1 MMQQLMMTKRSI
13 VLMGL
18 FSLQSFAASLYFDPS
33 EIVVTGSRNEEAL
46 SDTAVKTEVISREF
60 IKQNNLKSLTEVVE
74 RIPGVV
80 LEENTG
86 RSGVSAVMQGLG
98 QDQVLI
104 MIDGIPQLQTTSS
117 GFDLTQLTTSEIE
130 KVEVTKGGA
139 SALYGS
145 HAIGGVINIITKSDA
160 GFRKAKVFFDSLVGM
175 SDDQE
180 RPNTHIGVGV
190 NLPIT
195 KKLSSRFAVSRN
207 DRQSTDLDEGSLNR
221 DSPDNEA
228 VNIKANLRYQ
238 EDKSNFVRASY
249 REQRQRTL
257 NIDSIRTLSGRL
269 SRRDN
274 RGELKNGIG
283 TLQFAKSLG
292 EDNVFKANIQYE
304 KTREELDLLNNP
316 DLPQEYRIIDL
327 SQEGLRS
334 ELVWNSWSIAKTNLT
349 SGIVFQQE
357 KLQQL
362 SRVGQSDGSAEVTK
376 DIYDKDRETLDLFTQ
391 AEFFLGESLEVSRFA
406 NSFNPKI
413 NAKYSLGKLSSW
425 KVNFRGSVGSGYRTP
440 SLKENYYVLDHRSIG
455 NYIIK
460 GNEEL
465 VPERSVSYQLGFEV
479 IKGEALSLYANGFIN
494 KVDNLIDRIELAPIG
509 GTRQLRFINFDQVES
524 RGIEF
529 SLKTQNTY
537 RLSTGFDYTYTQT
550 INERTDLLMP
560 NRPRS
565 IFNLNARY
573 AFTDKLSMLTNIRFI
588 GDQFADVENEFV
600 SREYSTVDL
609 KLNINLTSKATL
621 NIGLNNIFDVTRRG
635 LSDGETQDEEIRD
648 ARPILG
654 RYAYLGVVFEG

>member
-1 MMQQLMMTKRSI
+1 
-13 VLMGL
+13 
-18 FSLQSFAASLYFDPS
+18 
-33 EIVVTGSRNEEAL
+33 
-46 SDTAVKTEVISREF
+46 
-60 IKQNNLKSLTEVVE
+60 
-74 RIPGVV
+74 
-80 LEENTG
+80 
-86 RSGVSAVMQGLG
+86 VMQGLG

-391 AEFFLGESLEVSRFA
+391 AEFFLGESLEVSPGVRWQTDSRFA